1 MPRRLLLAAGWS
13 ATAIVAMIG
22 PAACWSLVTTLVAGG
37 DPGLQGIAIWV
48 FGLFYGSW
56 LLWAIAAGAATRSY
70 QLRSAALRM
79 SSPT

>member
-1 MPRRLLLAAGWS
+1 
-13 ATAIVAMIG
+13 
-22 PAACWSLVTTLVAGG
+22 LVGG
-37 DPGLQGIAIWV
+37 RDPGSKGIAIWV

-79 SSPT
+79 SSPM